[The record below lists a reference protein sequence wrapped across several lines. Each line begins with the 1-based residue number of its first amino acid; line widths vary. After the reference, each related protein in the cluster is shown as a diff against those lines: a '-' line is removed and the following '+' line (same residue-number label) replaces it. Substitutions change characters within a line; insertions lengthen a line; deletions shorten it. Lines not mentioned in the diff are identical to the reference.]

1 MKLALSLCL
10 SFLLAVPQLASANA
24 AVVASIGAIAAI
36 SGNNSNSNSDRG
48 PRPPRLADEIVARGF
63 VATSQAQC
71 EARKSA
77 IHVSAALC
85 TKAFEIARKEHAALA
100 PVYRRAADCAAE
112 HAQASCVSRAA
123 ISKKRHEIQVFQ
135 PAFSGALIFKT
146 PDDRFGVNAVMAGH
160 RSDAWTRAG
169 FQGVAHLDATRD
181 SFLPSWL
188 VVDHGLF
195 SAAKPTTRSRM
206 AMGGR
211 ADEARAAGCA
221 GYGYAMTEGGHCP
234 LDRWL
239 SPAN

>member
-24 AVVASIGAIAAI
+24 GIAASIGAMAAA
-36 SGNNSNSNSDRG
+36 SNNSNRNRA

-77 IHVSAALC
+77 IHVSTALC
-85 TKAFEIARKEHAALA
+85 TKALEIARKEHAASA

-112 HAQASCVSRAA
+112 HAQASCISRAA
-123 ISKKRHEIQVFQ
+123 ISKKRHEIQIFQ

-146 PDDRFGVNAVMAGH
+146 PDDRFGVNAVMAGD
-160 RSDAWTRAG
+160 RPDAWTRAG
-169 FQGVAHLDATRD
+169 FQGIAHLDATRD
-181 SFLPSWL
+181 SFLPGWL

-211 ADEARAAGCA
+211 ANEARGAGCP

-239 SPAN
+239 SPAK